1 MKKLL
6 ITLTTLTAVFQ
17 LSAQYQIGHYSK
29 TFVDPDRN
37 NRNILTEVYYP
48 AVTAGDNTAAVQ
60 EEFPVIIFGHG
71 FVMAWDAYENIW
83 EELVPKGYIIA
94 FPRTEGNIV
103 STNHQQFGW
112 DLQFLVTELQNEGNL
127 STSMLYQVVH
137 PNTSLM
143 GHSMGGG
150 AAFLAADSLCENNNI
165 NLKTLVGLAPAESST
180 NGVSSI
186 ASAANITV
194 PSLIFSGIQDGVTPP
209 VEHHI
214 PMYDALAT
222 NCKTILNIIGGAH
235 CYFANSNLACDFGES
250 TSSSG
255 ISITRVQQQDVFN
268 DFITPWLDFT
278 LKSNCTS
285 FNIFQ
290 DSVAISTRI
299 TYNQQCNYVSPTI
312 NTNLSQSSSSI
323 TSLEATSGASYQWI
337 NCFDNSE
344 IVGAT
349 TATFSPSTDGDY
361 AVVITLNGC
370 SATSS
375 CVEFSTAG
383 LGLFTAENI
392 HLNLFPNP
400 VNDQLNI
407 HYSNE
412 NSIQLTITDL
422 HGKIISTS
430 EIKNGDSVSL
440 KEFEQGI
447 YLFQFQT
454 QNSTIV
460 ERVVKQ

>member
-1 MKKLL
+1 
-6 ITLTTLTAVFQ
+6 
-17 LSAQYQIGHYSK
+17 
-29 TFVDPDRN
+29 
-37 NRNILTEVYYP
+37 
-48 AVTAGDNTAAVQ
+48 
-60 EEFPVIIFGHG
+60 
-71 FVMAWDAYENIW
+71 
-83 EELVPKGYIIA
+83 
-94 FPRTEGNIV
+94 
-103 STNHQQFGW
+103 
-112 DLQFLVTELQNEGNL
+112 
-127 STSMLYQVVH
+127 
-137 PNTSLM
+137 
-143 GHSMGGG
+143 MGGG